1 MTPRVPQPEIS
12 SETHSVARPPR
23 FMRLHRRILGFCL
36 VIFALEVGLF
46 LLVFPWLS
54 SWGMSWVPAHS
65 PKFADLWMSRYF
77 RGALSGLGLLN
88 IYIAI
93 VEFFRQIRSLLEN
106 RKGKVG

>member
-1 MTPRVPQPEIS
+1 MPRVPSPEVSPDTQPA
-12 SETHSVARPPR
+12 VRPPR

-36 VIFALEVGLF
+36 VIFALELGLF
-46 LLVFPWLS
+46 LLIFPWLS

-93 VEFFRQIRSLLEN
+93 AEFFRQVRTLLGDRN
-106 RKGKVG
+106 GKAG